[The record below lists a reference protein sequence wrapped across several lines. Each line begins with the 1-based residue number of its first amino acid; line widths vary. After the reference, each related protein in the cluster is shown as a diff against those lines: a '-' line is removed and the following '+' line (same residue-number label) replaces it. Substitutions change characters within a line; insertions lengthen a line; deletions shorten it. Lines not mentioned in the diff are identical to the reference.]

1 MTAKGFLALLVSIW
15 LAVGGAAFAQE
26 KPAAEKQADPG
37 LKDVLTDLL
46 ESMEEPPPP
55 PAPPGAACHSGGRK
69 SSFPSRL
76 W

>member
-1 MTAKGFLALLVSIW
+1 MTAKGFLALLVSTW
-15 LAVGGAAFAQE
+15 LVVSGAAFAQE
-26 KPAAEKQADPG
+26 KPAAEKQPDPG

-55 PAPPGAACHSGGRK
+55 PAPPGRCHSGGRK
-69 SSFPSRL
+69 SSSPSRL